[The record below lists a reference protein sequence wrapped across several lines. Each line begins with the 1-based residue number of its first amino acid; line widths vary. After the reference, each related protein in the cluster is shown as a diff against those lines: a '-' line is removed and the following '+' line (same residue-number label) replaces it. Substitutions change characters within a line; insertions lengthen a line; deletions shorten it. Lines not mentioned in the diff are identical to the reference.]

1 MVGFSKEEIDTL
13 VQDTVDAAIR
23 NTTTLFNQK
32 LRDLQERHDKEMEEL
47 RGQLTEE
54 KEEVIKLR
62 AQIRET
68 TLTANELEQYSRR
81 SHIRIHGLSLTAG
94 TDCKGAV
101 AAFIRQRV
109 KDRQGRSLEVNADD
123 FDAAHP
129 LPLRRANPLVE
140 HQAAP
145 KERIPAIIVRFFS
158 RDKRDLVLS
167 CRRSLKGQ
175 RISIS
180 EDLTSKN
187 QNLLRSLQNSANF
200 QSAWSWKGHIYAK
213 PVGENAKVRKC
224 SIFDVIS

>member
-1 MVGFSKEEIDTL
+1 MSRGTRSGSKDSREMVGFSKEEINTL
-13 VQDTVDAAIR
+13 VQDTVNAAIR

-32 LRDLQERHDKEMEEL
+32 LRDLQECHDKEMEEL

-68 TLTANELEQYSRR
+68 TLAANELSNTPDAHTSASIASPSQLKRTVR
-81 SHIRIHGLSLTAG
+81 GQSLPSSTNG
-94 TDCKGAV
+94 
-101 AAFIRQRV
+101 
-109 KDRQGRSLEVNADD
+109 
-123 FDAAHP
+123 
-129 LPLRRANPLVE
+129 
-140 HQAAP
+140 
-145 KERIPAIIVRFFS
+145 
-158 RDKRDLVLS
+158 
-167 CRRSLKGQ
+167 RSLKGQ

-213 PVGENAKVRKC
+213 PVGENAKMYIPPDIV
-224 SIFDVIS
+224 

>member
-1 MVGFSKEEIDTL
+1 MSRGTRSGSKDSREMVGFSKEEIDTL

-109 KDRQGRSLEVNADD
+109 KDRQGRSLE
-123 FDAAHP
+123 
-129 LPLRRANPLVE
+129 
-140 HQAAP
+140 
-145 KERIPAIIVRFFS
+145 
-158 RDKRDLVLS
+158 
-167 CRRSLKGQ
+167 
-175 RISIS
+175 
-180 EDLTSKN
+180 
-187 QNLLRSLQNSANF
+187 
-200 QSAWSWKGHIYAK
+200 
-213 PVGENAKVRKC
+213 
-224 SIFDVIS
+224 

>member
-1 MVGFSKEEIDTL
+1 MSRGTRSGSKDSREMVGFSKEEIDTL

-129 LPLRRANPLVE
+129 LPLRRANPPVE

-145 KERIPAIIVRFFS
+145 KERIPAIITRCISFVVKLRHA
-158 RDKRDLVLS
+158 DLKRHYHFEVTSAIIACRVNDLQRYGSVL
-167 CRRSLKGQ
+167 CPGY
-175 RISIS
+175 
-180 EDLTSKN
+180 N
-187 QNLLRSLQNSANF
+187 
-200 QSAWSWKGHIYAK
+200 
-213 PVGENAKVRKC
+213 
-224 SIFDVIS
+224 

>member
-1 MVGFSKEEIDTL
+1 MLGVPLSSF
-13 VQDTVDAAIR
+13 VQDQWKRSVSDGEAA
-23 NTTTLFNQK
+23 LASAVAK
-32 LRDLQERHDKEMEEL
+32 LRDVV
-47 RGQLTEE
+47 RGHLSSILSIAEARRLLLE
-54 KEEVIKLR
+54 
-62 AQIRET
+62 IRET

-167 CRRSLKGQ
+167 CRRSLK
-175 RISIS
+175 
-180 EDLTSKN
+180 
-187 QNLLRSLQNSANF
+187 
-200 QSAWSWKGHIYAK
+200 
-213 PVGENAKVRKC
+213 
-224 SIFDVIS
+224 

>member
-1 MVGFSKEEIDTL
+1 MSRGTRSGSKDSKEMVGFSKEEIDTL

-68 TLTANELEQYSRR
+68 TLAANDLEQYSRR

-129 LPLRRANPLVE
+129 LPLRRANPPVE

-167 CRRSLKGQ
+167 CRRSLK
-175 RISIS
+175 
-180 EDLTSKN
+180 DN
-187 QNLLRSLQNSANF
+187 H
-200 QSAWSWKGHIYAK
+200 AW
-213 PVGENAKVRKC
+213 
-224 SIFDVIS
+224 